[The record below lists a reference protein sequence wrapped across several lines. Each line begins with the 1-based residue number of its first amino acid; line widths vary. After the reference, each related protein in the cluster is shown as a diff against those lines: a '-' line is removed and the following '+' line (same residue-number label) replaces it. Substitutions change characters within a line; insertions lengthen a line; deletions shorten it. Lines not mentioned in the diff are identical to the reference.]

1 MTKVKGIELVLEN
14 CEYIKIP
21 TKHLANIIIEDIDI
35 SVKRIAINSIDKL
48 QTANSIFIEIIKP
61 ETIKTLGLFD
71 EDDEESLSCSKRL
84 KQHEDITSVEVIYDD
99 DSKEEF
105 FVDWN
110 WDNEYINSY
119 QDTQLANNG
128 NLYVLINQKKNLK
141 EYLDGAFS
149 DENYNYLMNEKEDNE
164 WGFWE

>member
-84 KQHEDITSVEVIYDD
+84 IQHADITSVEVAYDD
-99 DSKEEF
+99 NSKEEY
-105 FVDWN
+105 FVDWD
-110 WDNEYINSY
+110 WDNEYLNSY
-119 QDTQLANNG
+119 QDMQLAKNG
-128 NLYVLINQKKNLK
+128 NLHVLINRKKKLK
-141 EYLDGAFS
+141 DFLD
-149 DENYNYLMNEKEDNE
+149 DENFEVSYDYIMKEKESDE